1 MKKILLISLFCCNF
15 SSAISIIT
23 LDKDK
28 KEVILELNLSGFSN
42 VRIGY
47 IKTNILPKYIPNIN
61 TKNFVALRNS
71 KELSDDDFATSDI
84 KLVEKVKK
92 PVTVEK
98 VKKPVTDDYIRLLAD
113 LLDDNVTILERK
125 IIEKIHNINGI
136 KNEKIKLIELIMNQP
151 KEFKDLLYKLISKFI
166 NDPSTISEWSI
177 YKNFASGDKKT
188 IIEGLINA
196 VMK

>member
-1 MKKILLISLFCCNF
+1 MKKILLISFFCCNF
-15 SSAISIIT
+15 SNAISIIT

-47 IKTNILPKYIPNIN
+47 IKTNILPKYIPNID

-84 KLVEKVKK
+84 KL
-92 PVTVEK
+92 VEK

-136 KNEKIKLIELIMNQP
+136 KNERIKLIELIMNQP